1 MYVPAHHAIA
11 MSEKGTMSDWLSE
24 HPRMIGVLFMIGL
37 LLMQAS
43 PVMATGASASPGP

>member
-1 MYVPAHHAIA
+1 MQEDNDTLANYLA
-11 MSEKGTMSDWLSE
+11 E

-43 PVMATGASASPGP
+43 PVAAGNGGIVGP

>member
-1 MYVPAHHAIA
+1 MVVPLIVAIVMQDNNTLKNYLA
-11 MSEKGTMSDWLSE
+11 D

-43 PVMATGASASPGP
+43 PVIAADGSAGP

>member
-1 MYVPAHHAIA
+1 MEADNDTLATYLA
-11 MSEKGTMSDWLSE
+11 E

-43 PVMATGASASPGP
+43 TVAASNSAHTGP

>member
-1 MYVPAHHAIA
+1 MEEDNDTLANYLA
-11 MSEKGTMSDWLSE
+11 E

-43 PVMATGASASPGP
+43 PVVAGNSATSGP

>member
-1 MYVPAHHAIA
+1 MYVPAHHAST
-11 MSEKGTMSDWLSE
+11 MSDKGTMSDWLSE